1 MAVAPER
8 MERPSDGRG
17 VLIVGCGF
25 TGCFLAQRLAFRGDP
40 VFGTT
45 RSEERGLVISS
56 RGAEPILMDAGDV
69 SPIDRLRGRI
79 YGVVL
84 SVPPQMARD
93 GSYEDITES
102 LTRRFASWNLESLV
116 YISSTSVYGDQAG
129 AVATEHTE
137 CDPDSPRGRARLA
150 IERQVL
156 GSGLPAMVVRP
167 SGIYGPGRS
176 QLHRAARG
184 HHRLVAGGASIT
196 NRIHVDD
203 LCQIIDHAL
212 HRGEPGSTYL
222 ASDAAP
228 STQREVSD
236 YMGSLGLPG
245 PNEIP
250 LEEARVR
257 LDKNVLAM
265 LMGSKRLDGSWTRER
280 LGVTLRYPDYRAGLG
295 AIWERESPEIK
306 ALITDRS

>member
-1 MAVAPER
+1 MALNEGSH
-8 MERPSDGRG
+8 ERPADGRG

-25 TGCFLAQRLAFRGDP
+25 TGCYLAQRLAFRGEP

-45 RSEERGLVISS
+45 RSQERSLVIAS
-56 RGAEPILMDAGDV
+56 RGAEPILMDV
-69 SPIDRLRGRI
+69 SDCSAIDRFRGRI

-84 SVPPQMARD
+84 SVPPRMERD
-93 GSYEDITES
+93 GSYEDVTAS
-102 LTRRFASWNLESLV
+102 LMRRFERWGLESLV
-116 YISSTSVYGDQAG
+116 YISSTSVYGDHGG
-129 AVATEHTE
+129 ALVMEHTE
-137 CDPDSPRGRARLA
+137 CEPDSPRGRARLA

-156 GSGLPAMVVRP
+156 DSGLPAMVVRP

-184 HHRLVAGGASIT
+184 HHRLVAGGESFT
-196 NRIHVDD
+196 NRIHVHD

-212 HRGEPGSTYL
+212 HRGTPGATYL
-222 ASDAAP
+222 ATDATPTA
-228 STQREVSD
+228 QREVSD
-236 YMGSLGLPG
+236 YMADLGLPG
-245 PNEIP
+245 PQEIP

-265 LMGSKRLDGSWTRER
+265 LMGSKRLDGSWTREQ
-280 LGVTLRYPDYRAGLG
+280 LGVTLRYPDYRSGLG